1 MAFDVGKNE
10 INGIYVMTRP
20 GWVWKQVS
28 TRGPQLT
35 GWTNQRERSRHTSL
49 RRIQWVNDA
58 GALAPV
64 VFSGQPETGKRK
76 IQRINGKGGP
86 YPPKSRA
93 ANTMVRSSCPESSWI
108 SWFETHSSK
117 NPNNGMLGFLRV
129 CLHVMHLMWPNHHPE
144 FK

>member
-1 MAFDVGKNE
+1 MMSNTRRRLEKSRPSQLVGSSLDERANQ
-10 INGIYVMTRP
+10 NAR
-20 GWVWKQVS
+20 S
-28 TRGPQLT
+28 CHACLAGP
-35 GWTNQRERSRHTSL
+35 TS
-49 RRIQWVNDA
+49 VNDA

-108 SWFETHSSK
+108 SRFETHSSK

-129 CLHVMHLMWPNHHPE
+129 CLHVMHQMHSNASPE
-144 FK
+144 LK